1 MIIEWFLGHK
11 VFISRA
17 FIDSLEGRNPA
28 REPSRNKRPGLQVV
42 AVAEAKIRLLDNR
55 MEIGSFTRDEEGAL
69 NVDIPKVTNKP
80 GPLSIPNRTQEV
92 GGTPTLNRQGSGKMN
107 CLCSPT
113 THAGSF
119 RCRHHRNPTPL
130 QRTKSDGA
138 SSLHDQTPKSIQS
151 IVDSQC

>member
-1 MIIEWFLGHK
+1 
-11 VFISRA
+11 
-17 FIDSLEGRNPA
+17 
-28 REPSRNKRPGLQVV
+28 
-42 AVAEAKIRLLDNR
+42 